1 MWAAAIFGYVFA
13 AYFMQLL
20 YAEYNNFSVR
30 RLQYLVQ
37 VIKLGL
43 LSKCIASLSSSHI
56 HKQTH
61 PLTHT
66 HIYPSP
72 ITFFPRPIPT
82 APRATPTPPLKSTSL
97 SWWSAYPVIF
107 DRQQHCTSSSKS
119 YFLVSVLKGVRR
131 LMWCC
136 YHLMSSE
143 SLSLFITSP
152 DAPLSRTRTHKPMY
166 TLSSQPLLL
175 LSTISAYS
183 SLTPFPA
190 PSPPARAHAHVRMP

>member
-1 MWAAAIFGYVFA
+1 
-13 AYFMQLL
+13 MQLL

-43 LSKCIASLSSSHI
+43 LSKYITPFSPLHI

-61 PLTHT
+61 SRIHHSPNPLTHT
-66 HIYPSP
+66 HIYPSQ
-72 ITFFPRPIPT
+72 ITNHLYPRPTPT
-82 APRATPTPPLKSTSL
+82 VPRATPTPPLKSTSL

-107 DRQQHCTSSSKS
+107 DRQQHCISSSKS

-136 YHLMSSE
+136 YRLISSVL
-143 SLSLFITSP
+143 LSLFITSP
-152 DAPLSRTRTHKPMY
+152 DTPLSRTRTHKPMY
-166 TLSSQPLLL
+166 TLSSQSLLL
-175 LSTISAYS
+175 LSSITTYS
-183 SLTPFPA
+183 SLTPSPA
-190 PSPPARAHAHVRMP
+190 PSPPAHANVRMPQVKCTT

>member
-1 MWAAAIFGYVFA
+1 
-13 AYFMQLL
+13 MQLL

-61 PLTHT
+61 SRIHHSPNPLTHT
-66 HIYPSP
+66 HIYPSQ